1 MRHGAAPIHGFMRL
15 GRWALLDPIGMLTA
29 NPVAR
34 GRRTLADATT
44 PPTTR
49 PRRRWLLIGPPVVI
63 LLAKGANTLVQLAL
77 TDTPPDRVGLVIAF
91 AALSIIAAFALLVGG
106 RIGWLL
112 AIGVLGWDLA
122 ASIFL
127 WWIGTPQYV
136 AMTLLAVCAFLLTT
150 PEMRAAHTS
159 RPER

>member
-1 MRHGAAPIHGFMRL
+1 MLAAQPL
-15 GRWALLDPIGMLTA
+15 
-29 NPVAR
+29 AR
-34 GRRTLADATT
+34 RRTLAHATAE
-44 PPTTR
+44 PTIR
-49 PRRRWLLIGPPVVI
+49 PRRRWLLIGPPVLI
-63 LLAKGANTLVQLAL
+63 LVVKGLNTLVQLGL

-136 AMTLLAVCAFLLTT
+136 AMALLAVCAFLLTT
-150 PEMRAAHTS
+150 REMRAAHTGK
-159 RPER
+159 PGT